1 MIRRFLIVYLL
12 TFPIQ
17 GQLVLDKK
25 EISILGI
32 RVNFLVDEDF
42 SSTGDG
48 SFLMVSEEDQCLG
61 YTIDPPPHNLS
72 LIHI

>member
-1 MIRRFLIVYLL
+1 MTRRFLIAYLFTL
-12 TFPIQ
+12 PIQ

-48 SFLMVSEEDQCLG
+48 SFLMVSQEDQCLG
-61 YTIDPPPHNLS
+61 YKMDP
-72 LIHI
+72 